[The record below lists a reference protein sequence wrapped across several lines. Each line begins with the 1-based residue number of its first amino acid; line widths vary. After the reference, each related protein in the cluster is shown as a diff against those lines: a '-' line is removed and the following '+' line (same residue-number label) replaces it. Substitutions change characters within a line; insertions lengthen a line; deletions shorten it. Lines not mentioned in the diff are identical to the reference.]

1 MPNRYICDVIAEIRT
16 AIKVGRIDMLTGL
29 TEEIQTLAN
38 RMEAKLADYAN
49 IGYDLERASDLK
61 KKLFKLRKQAHELSE
76 KLDGDGGDDTLAD
89 YDVMDMFDE

>member
-1 MPNRYICDVIAEIRT
+1 MPNRYICDVLSEIRT
-16 AIKVGRIDMLTGL
+16 AIKVGRIDMLIGL

-61 KKLFKLRKQAHELSE
+61 KKLFKIRKQAHDLEE
-76 KLDGDGGDDTLAD
+76 KLGGGDDTD
-89 YDVMDMFDE
+89 TDDVMDMFD